1 MRSVQTPPDG
11 NQVLARS
18 PVSFEGIASVAGAP
32 LRSPV
37 SGQVCVYWRL
47 RIVEHMTAST
57 ELVHEVASEESFEL
71 RWNGT
76 GEDGRPAVCVRLE
89 PEAARIHA
97 TPVLHRP
104 GTPGAVAAA
113 QHFGLH
119 GAVSVEEVLIR
130 PGEALSAEGLISDLD
145 EAVGAGPFRGT
156 ARGPEL
162 LEAIVTLES
171 KSLGPALLPWAL
183 GTAAALLGG
192 MGLTTY
198 AAWRYH
204 LVHLPPGASVRVPR
218 LLIPHAHLEIQ
229 PPELPRPRMP

>member
-1 MRSVQTPPDG
+1 MNPVQTPPDG
-11 NQVLARS
+11 SQALARS
-18 PVSFEGIASVAGAP
+18 AVSFEGTASAAGAP

-47 RIVEHMTAST
+47 RIVERMTAST
-57 ELVHEVASEESFEL
+57 ALVHEVASEESFEL
-71 RWNGT
+71 CWNGT
-76 GEDGRPAVCVRLE
+76 GQDGRPAVHIRLE
-89 PEAARIHA
+89 PEAARIFA

-104 GTPGAVAAA
+104 GTPGAAAAA
-113 QHFGLH
+113 QHFGLQ

-130 PGEALSAEGLISDLD
+130 PGEALSAEGLLSDLD
-145 EAVGAGPFRGT
+145 DAVGAGPFRGT

-162 LEAIVTLES
+162 LDAIVTMES

-183 GTAAALLGG
+183 GTVAALLGG

-204 LVHLPPGASVRVPR
+204 LLHLPPGASVRVPR
-218 LLIPHAHLEIQ
+218 VLMPQANAHIQ
-229 PPELPRPRMP
+229 APELPRPRMP